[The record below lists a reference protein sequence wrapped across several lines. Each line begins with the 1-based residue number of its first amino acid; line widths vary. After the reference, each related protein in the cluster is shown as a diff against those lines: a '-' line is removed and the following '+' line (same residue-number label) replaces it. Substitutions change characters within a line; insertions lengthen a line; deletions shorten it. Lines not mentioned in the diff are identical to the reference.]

1 MANPNIAN
9 VTSIY
14 GKTVFDADIAT
25 TKSAI
30 LTNAASSDKL
40 FKVNSLIISNI
51 DGAAGADITAT
62 IENAAGNSVNST
74 IAKTIAVPAD
84 ATLVLISKD
93 TSIYLQED
101 MSIHLVS
108 SAAGDLAAVC
118 SYDIIDDA

>member
-1 MANPNIAN
+1 MAAPNIVN

-14 GKTVFDADIAT
+14 GKTVFDADIAA

-30 LTNAASSDKL
+30 LTNAASSNKL
-40 FKVNSLIISNI
+40 LKVNSLIISNI
-51 DGAAGADITAT
+51 DGSNGADITAT
-62 IENAAGNSVNST
+62 IENAAGNSVKST

-93 TSIYLQED
+93 TSIYLEED

-108 SAAGDLAAVC
+108 SVAGDLAAVC
-118 SYDIIDDA
+118 SYEEMDDA